1 MISEW
6 SYDSANDVYSYPRG
20 PVESST
26 LKGFQLGALKSDKIS
41 RYVTTKKNT
50 TINNN
55 KEGILKNEEKCFE
68 SNTCCTSCDYR
79 YGSFLFCRLL

>member
-50 TINNN
+50 TNNN